1 MGQAAD
7 RPSRDVLDTVITNAL
22 VVDAI
27 VGIVKGDIGI
37 KVSTSE
43 SVISQHNGVV
53 VYWLSSQQNCCV
65 LTVISTAVIMFNDCH

>member
-53 VYWLSSQQNCCV
+53 VY
-65 LTVISTAVIMFNDCH
+65 